1 MRKYHTF
8 LICGENNVGKTTAS
22 LILKEMTNYPVF
34 NFADSLKEFMTKYWE
49 EDSDWLADRN
59 NKENVRHLMVKT
71 ANHFKSV
78 FGKDFFAREVYRRM
92 GEANRCIIG
101 DLRFEEELD
110 FIRENFLTY
119 DIIYITKDIH
129 QSPTKLFP
137 FLESSEDNYEYI
149 NIVENNGTLEE
160 LREKLSKLF
169 DINKYKCT
177 PL

>member
-22 LILKEMTNYPVF
+22 LILQEMTNYPVF
-34 NFADSLKEFMTKYWE
+34 NFADSLKEIISLESGEDIDWE
-49 EDSDWLADRN
+49 DWYEKDTFRQSLIT
-59 NKENVRHLMVKT
+59 T
-71 ANHFKSV
+71 ANSMKQV

-92 GEANRCIIG
+92 GEMNKCIIG

-110 FIRENFLTY
+110 FIEENFITH

-129 QSPTKLFP
+129 QDPSKLFP
-137 FLESSEDNYEYI
+137 FLANKSIYI
-149 NIVENNGTLEE
+149 IENNGTLEE
-160 LREKLSKLF
+160 LREKIDSVYQE
-169 DINKYKCT
+169 NKYKCT